1 LIEVI
6 MTTSRTPPRQAVPAE
21 TGDLEL
27 AARWRLV
34 VTRLARR
41 LRQQAE
47 SGVSP
52 TQISALATVERR
64 GPLTLGELA
73 ALEQVQPPT
82 VTAAVARLE
91 EGGLVARHVDSRD
104 RRVARLEITGRGRR
118 LLARSRRRKSE
129 YLDRRL
135 RRLDPE
141 ARDTLERAAA
151 ILERIVEDG
160 P

>member
-1 LIEVI
+1 
-6 MTTSRTPPRQAVPAE
+6 MTTARTAPKRAPAE
-21 TGDLEL
+21 TGGLEL
-27 AARWRLV
+27 AARLRLV
-34 VTRLARR
+34 ITRLARR

-47 SGVSP
+47 AGVSP

-73 ALEQVQPPT
+73 ACEHLQPPT

-91 EGGLVARHVDSRD
+91 ESGLVARHVDTHD
-104 RRVARLEITGRGRR
+104 RRIARLEITGRGRQ

-135 RRLDPE
+135 RRLD
-141 ARDTLERAAA
+141 ADERATLARAA
-151 ILERIVEDG
+151 TILERIVEDG